1 MLTGLQIDRGLAINS
16 ATGRHASASAS
27 ASASA
32 KVKYYDTSRAHITQS
47 VEDSLRLMGI
57 EQIDL
62 LLIHRPDPMIDHH
75 ETGMT
80 LDDLVA
86 SGIISPFSN
95 NCKSL
100 DGESHGIQSS
110 EKPKFEAK
118 NNQAT
123 LERNATHPFL
133 LENAK
138 RYEVLAKLVGQEIA
152 NRSIKSN
159 IANRAVKGM
168 LVKIVTETNEQRN
181 PTALPVIIGW

>member
-1 MLTGLQIDRGLAINS
+1 MVSSTGHSMLTGLQIDRGLAINS
-16 ATGRHASASAS
+16 ATGRHAS

-86 SGIISPFSN
+86 SDIVSPFSN

-110 EKPKFEAK
+110 EKPKFEAQ
-118 NNQAT
+118 NNKVT
-123 LERNATHPFL
+123 LLQIDFFFTTT
-133 LENAK
+133 K
-138 RYEVLAKLVGQEIA
+138 
-152 NRSIKSN
+152 
-159 IANRAVKGM
+159 
-168 LVKIVTETNEQRN
+168 
-181 PTALPVIIGW
+181 

>member
-32 KVKYYDTSRAHITQS
+32 KFKYYDTSRAHITQS

-118 NNQAT
+118 NNKAT
-123 LERNATHPFL
+123 LLQKAFFFTT
-133 LENAK
+133 
-138 RYEVLAKLVGQEIA
+138 
-152 NRSIKSN
+152 IK
-159 IANRAVKGM
+159 
-168 LVKIVTETNEQRN
+168 
-181 PTALPVIIGW
+181 